1 MYTIEKFDQQGLHF
15 FKLKDETSY
24 VDVCPERGGIVTS
37 FHADGED
44 ILYLNEATLFDTT
57 KNVRG
62 GIPVLFPIAGQLT
75 DKSYVWNG
83 TVYEMANHGLARTR
97 PWAVVHQASDESH
110 TELTLSFQSSAETLE
125 SYPFQFE
132 VLLTYSLADGKL
144 SIRQKITNLSA
155 EPMPAYPGYHPY
167 FNISDKQVD
176 LKSRATKYLDYN
188 DNQIKPFT
196 GSIDLDGLKESV
208 VLLPDQ
214 ADTRLEASFSAEKK
228 LIIEQDDTYRY
239 DVLWVEGDAPFV
251 CIEPWTAKTNSLND
265 TKESLLMVAPERP
278 LELNVSFHL
287 ADR

>member
-44 ILYLNEATLFDTT
+44 ILYLNEATLFDTA

-75 DKSYVWNG
+75 DKSYVWKG
-83 TVYEMANHGLARTR
+83 IPYQMANHGLARTR
-97 PWAVVHQASDESH
+97 PWSVVNQASDQSQAA
-110 TELTLSFQSSAETLE
+110 LTLSFSSTAETLE
-125 SYPFQFE
+125 SYPFEFE
-132 VLLTYSLADGKL
+132 VHLTYTLADGKL

-155 EPMPAYPGYHPY
+155 EPMPVYPGYHPY
-167 FNISDKQVD
+167 FNIRDKQVD
-176 LKSRATKYLDYN
+176 LKSRATKYLDYD

-214 ADTRLEASFSAEKK
+214 ADTRLEASFNAEKK